1 MNRGTLVP
9 WLIVGS
15 TLTVVV
21 FPVIESYITHV
32 RITEDAAHPSSPAP
46 PSSAP
51 ENKKPRVIIVSVRR
65 SGRVRMH
72 KARENSDGS
81 FSIGKTWML
90 DDLSAIQSYSAYVP
104 KSPLEQQQK
113 EWASTVGFV
122 VTIWKPYYWH
132 ARSSKEKEFFIGSL
146 VKIFK
151 KYTGG
156 KVPELIG
163 FDEKELQMLSGA
175 APGTLTGPV
184 PPGSR
189 GAGAGPPT
197 EVPVPATSAAGSREP
212 SRDAARQ
219 IRRKPSEDP
228 TLRTQKS
235 REQMSRPSTANKPA
249 PAPFGTPL
257 NQPPTVAPAQ
267 REPRSKAPPATF
279 LHTADE
285 GVPSMEPKS
294 LSSKPSKDGLR
305 PTTPG
310 SFTGEAR
317 GITASPSSSI
327 GQRSPYREVEKAPQL
342 DLPIRPSEDA
352 IGADTL
358 SAVTAAEE
366 PKQVPPNEPDEPSPP
381 IAVEPAVAADVVAT
395 EKSVK
400 PSPAAPTGPRPAVP
414 RESAEEFPDHRP
426 GLGPMVKKKSNK
438 DIAGAFRKA
447 ATAYG
452 AFKPRPGGA
461 GERLLAAAKKQQADE
476 AGPNGIT
483 GVVPAP
489 SHVRSPDEA
498 RKTPAEETVA
508 AAAAATEGVMTKEAP
523 ATVSPVGTTTPTV
536 EITQHAAE
544 EGAQAATTE
553 PGRERI
559 PDSLPEISE
568 LDDRPRTPSPASQ
581 SRRRR
586 RREDHTI
593 KYCQALGIEPSI
605 LDGRGV
611 DFDDILTDLGWN
623 GRLSDEQ
630 KIEDLEADVRREIG
644 RVEATSWLGNLEQ
657 QEGKV
662 EQLAV
667 LIDKTIDECDELE
680 GLLTLYSHEL
690 NVSYTTHL
698 SSGDRFA
705 DLMDVYRLSTMMSPT
720 LKRSRKVCRCRLPTR
735 NFSKTNCRIF

>member
-1 MNRGTLVP
+1 MAFA
-9 WLIVGS
+9 
-15 TLTVVV
+15 LTVAV
-21 FPVIESYITHV
+21 FLVIESYITHV
-32 RITEDAAHPSSPAP
+32 RITEDAAHPSSPP
-46 PSSAP
+46 PPTSAP

-104 KSPLEQQQK
+104 KTPFEAQQK

-122 VTIWKPYYWH
+122 VTVGKPYYWH

-146 VKIFK
+146 VKIFM

-156 KVPELIG
+156 RVPELIG
-163 FDEKELQMLSGA
+163 FDEKERQMLSGA
-175 APGTLTGPV
+175 ASGASTPSGAPV

-189 GAGAGPPT
+189 GAGTGPSP
-197 EVPVPATSAAGSREP
+197 EPPVLAPSAPASRDP
-212 SRDAARQ
+212 SRDAVRQ
-219 IRRKPSEDP
+219 IRRKQSEDP

-235 REQMSRPSTANKPA
+235 REQISRPSTGNKPA
-249 PAPFGTPL
+249 PPPFGTPA
-257 NQPPTVAPAQ
+257 NQPSTFAPAQ
-267 REPRSKAPPATF
+267 REPKSKVQPATF

-285 GVPSMEPKS
+285 SVPSIEAKS

-310 SFTGEAR
+310 SITSETR
-317 GITASPSSSI
+317 GITSSPSSSV
-327 GQRSPYREVEKAPQL
+327 GQKSPYREVEKAPQL
-342 DLPIRPSEDA
+342 DLPTRPSQDTIA
-352 IGADTL
+352 PDTL
-358 SAVTAAEE
+358 PSTTPAEE
-366 PKQVPPNEPDEPSPP
+366 SKPAPSNEPDVPSSP
-381 IAVEPAVAADVVAT
+381 IPVDPAVAAAVVAT
-395 EKSVK
+395 EEPPK
-400 PSPAAPTGPRPAVP
+400 PSPEAPTEDPPAVP
-414 RESAEEFPDHRP
+414 PEPTDEVSETHRP

-447 ATAYG
+447 ANAYG

-461 GERLLAAAKKQQADE
+461 GERLLAAAKKQQAE
-476 AGPNGIT
+476 EVGPNGIT

-489 SHVRSPDEA
+489 SLARSPTE
-498 RKTPAEETVA
+498 EET
-508 AAAAATEGVMTKEAP
+508 AAAATTEGAMTKEAP
-523 ATVSPVGTTTPTV
+523 SIVSPAGTAPPTV

-544 EGAQAATTE
+544 ESPQAAL
-553 PGRERI
+553 PGPERSQ
-559 PDSLPEISE
+559 DSLPEISK
-568 LDDRPRTPSPASQ
+568 LDDRSRTPSPAAQ
-581 SRRRR
+581 GRRRR

-593 KYCQALGIEPSI
+593 KYCQALGIEPSV
-605 LDGRGV
+605 LDGRGIE
-611 DFDDILTDLGWN
+611 FDDILTELGWN

-667 LIDKTIDECDELE
+667 LIDKTIEECEELE

-690 NVSYTTHL
+690 NVSCTSIVFGYQ
-698 SSGDRFA
+698 DANFR
-705 DLMDVYRLSTMMSPT
+705 VVCRLSTKMSPT
-720 LKRSRKVCRCRLPTR
+720 LKRSLKVCRCRLPTR
-735 NFSKTNCRIF
+735 SSFRMNYRIF

>member
-1 MNRGTLVP
+1 M
-9 WLIVGS
+9 S
-15 TLTVVV
+15 
-21 FPVIESYITHV
+21 PVIESYITHV
-32 RITEDAAHPSSPAP
+32 RITEDAAHPSSPPP

-51 ENKKPRVIIVSVRR
+51 ANKKPRVIIVSVRR

-104 KSPLEQQQK
+104 KTPFEQQQK

-122 VTIWKPYYWH
+122 VTVGKPYYWH

-156 KVPELIG
+156 RVPELIG
-163 FDEKELQMLSGA
+163 FDERERQMLSGA
-175 APGTLTGPV
+175 TSGASPSAAPV
-184 PPGSR
+184 PPGPQ
-189 GAGAGPPT
+189 GAGPGPSP
-197 EVPVPATSAAGSREP
+197 EPPVPATSAPGSRDP

-228 TLRTQKS
+228 ALRTQKS
-235 REQMSRPSTANKPA
+235 REQMSRPSTGHKAASP
-249 PAPFGTPL
+249 PFGTPST
-257 NQPPTVAPAQ
+257 QPSTLAPAQ
-267 REPRSKAPPATF
+267 REPKNQVPPTTF
-279 LHTADE
+279 LNTADE
-285 GVPSMEPKS
+285 SAPSIEAKS
-294 LSSKPSKDGLR
+294 LSSKPSKDALR
-305 PTTPG
+305 PTTPI
-310 SFTGEAR
+310 SFTSETR
-317 GITASPSSSI
+317 GITSSPSSSI
-327 GQRSPYREVEKAPQL
+327 GQKSPYRETEKAPQS
-342 DLPIRPSEDA
+342 DLPVRPSQDTVA
-352 IGADTL
+352 PDTL
-358 SAVTAAEE
+358 PSTTSVEE
-366 PKQVPPNEPDEPSPP
+366 PKPAPSNEPDVPSSP
-381 IAVEPAVAADVVAT
+381 IAIEPAVAAAVAAT
-395 EKSVK
+395 EEPAKE
-400 PSPAAPTGPRPAVP
+400 SPEAPAEASPEIP
-414 RESAEEFPDHRP
+414 REPTEEVSEPHRP

-447 ATAYG
+447 ANAYG

-461 GERLLAAAKKQQADE
+461 GERLLAAAKKQQAEE

-489 SHVRSPDEA
+489 SLARSPSE
-498 RKTPAEETVA
+498 TPKGSMEET
-508 AAAAATEGVMTKEAP
+508 AAATTEGAVAIKDAAAM
-523 ATVSPVGTTTPTV
+523 VSPAGTTPTV

-544 EGAQAATTE
+544 EAPTL
-553 PGRERI
+553 PGPERSQ
-559 PDSLPEISE
+559 DSLPEISK
-568 LDDRPRTPSPASQ
+568 LDDRSRTPSPAAQ
-581 SRRRR
+581 GRRRR

-593 KYCQALGIEPSI
+593 KYCQALGIEPSV
-605 LDGRGV
+605 LDGRGIE
-611 DFDDILTDLGWN
+611 FDDILTDLGWN

-667 LIDKTIDECDELE
+667 LIDKTIEECEELE

-690 NVSYTTHL
+690 NVSY
-698 SSGDRFA
+698 SAFVFFGYRFA
-705 DLMDVYRLSTMMSPT
+705 DFIDVYRLSTKMSLT
-720 LKRSRKVCRCRLPTR
+720 LKRSLKVCRCRLPTR
-735 NFSKTNCRIF
+735 SFSKMNYRIF